1 MTQEVIRYCTE
12 HLIKTGQ
19 VKFPN
24 FRKKPKGRSLNPS
37 PSVRLYADILEG
49 WRIFNLKRKINKLP
63 TVSLKYY
70 CYLYNIDLSGRSL
83 IKNKYL

>member
-37 PSVRLYADILEG
+37 PSVRLYADIFQSQKKDKQTSY
-49 WRIFNLKRKINKLP
+49 RIFKVLL
-63 TVSLKYY
+63 
-70 CYLYNIDLSGRSL
+70 LSV
-83 IKNKYL
+83 